1 MSNRFDGDS
10 TISTEAVEAA
20 IDELES
26 ELAEAKPW
34 KVKRGDFPYTQLAEF
49 ETEEEAEAFIE
60 EEDYDPDR
68 VSVEEED
75 DKEDERDELE
85 ELQEFRSDIQNSI
98 GTYEYRDGI
107 TLTSE
112 DEVDDDYARTYYSD
126 NYGSWPEELDSY
138 IDFRQIARDLLD
150 GRSYATLNGTDYYD
164 L

>member
-10 TISTEAVEAA
+10 TISTEAVERA
-20 IDELES
+20 INELES

-68 VSVEEED
+68 VAITED
-75 DKEDERDELE
+75 DDLENEREELE
-85 ELQEFRSDIQNSI
+85 ELTEFREEIRNTFGS
-98 GTYEYRDGI
+98 YEYRDGI

-112 DEVDDDYARTYYSD
+112 NQVDDDYARTYYND
-126 NYGSWPEELDSY
+126 NYGSWPDELDSY
-138 IDFRQIARDLLD
+138 IDFRQIASDLLD